1 MVDPSEPDLEEPN
14 ISGDGSNIPLSDAP
28 LLDLLDALV
37 HDRGKVAAAEALGV
51 NYRTMTACYE
61 SRSVSRRMRRALEE
75 YRDAAIVDSDDLA
88 SDEAG
93 DISEKVVALEHRVAA
108 LEEERREL
116 REVIEAQAKQSEEL
130 ERRVCALEERERHQS
145 EADEVGVDEGRRQ
158 EWRPPP
164 REHGL
169 PDAGVV
175 TLEPQ
180 PDEKSAFGP
189 AAELV
194 AEWRAVRTR
203 AEALGGRVD
212 RAGASVRRWE
222 LEIAMLGDFHLTLP
236 PETEPLDASRREDHL
251 RWRREALASAQRE
264 LSTAQR
270 TRWLRRALTL
280 GVWWR

>member
-14 ISGDGSNIPLSDAP
+14 ISGDGRNIPLSDAP

-37 HDRGKVAAAEALGV
+37 NDRGKVAAAEALGV

-75 YRDAAIVDSDDLA
+75 YRDTVVDGGDEPDDESA
-88 SDEAG
+88 SDIAEQ
-93 DISEKVVALEHRVAA
+93 VVSLEHRVAA
-108 LEEERREL
+108 LEEER

-130 ERRVCALEERERHQS
+130 ERRVRALEEGERHQS